1 MKVKD
6 LKKLARFELVVV
18 RTITNNK
25 TYKIDSEEVLDKEVI
40 SISTELGI
48 YSGLVKTKIIAYIDD
63 IDYKGVKK

>member
-6 LKKLARFELVVV
+6 LKKLARFETVIVKD
-18 RTITNNK
+18 ITSDK
-25 TYKIDSEEVLDKEVI
+25 TYKIDTEEVLDKEVI

-63 IDYKGVKK
+63 IDYKRWLL